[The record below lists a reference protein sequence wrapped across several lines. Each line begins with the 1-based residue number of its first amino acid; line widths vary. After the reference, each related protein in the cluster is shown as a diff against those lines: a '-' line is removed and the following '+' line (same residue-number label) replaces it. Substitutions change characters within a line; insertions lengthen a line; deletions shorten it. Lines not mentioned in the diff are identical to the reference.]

1 MKHSSSAHDSLP
13 NFSTSFPSLP
23 LVGVNQKKPHAMPGD
38 VATSVQKTKIKI
50 SLSQLT
56 TFRWTLQ
63 EEVQQLKTMGYGG
76 IGLWRPK
83 VSEIGEYAAADILQS
98 SGIDVCSLSF
108 AGGFTGRHGISFHE
122 AQADAREAIS
132 TARLLS
138 AENVIV
144 VSGSQSLHT
153 TRHSRR
159 LVREALRELSEFAM
173 LQGVRLSVL
182 PMKKAFSS
190 TWTFLNT
197 LDETLE
203 LLDEVNHASVGMV
216 FDTYQLSHEHRLM
229 DRIPQLVPRIGVVQ
243 VSDLRQSRKP
253 DSERCFPGEG
263 RIALAEIVR
272 CFHNCGYEGYFD
284 VHVWPHGSC
293 VKSRAELVSHCRDA
307 IRMITNSVEQT
318 EISASVDM

>member
-1 MKHSSSAHDSLP
+1 
-13 NFSTSFPSLP
+13 
-23 LVGVNQKKPHAMPGD
+23 MPGD

-216 FDTYQLSHEHRLM
+216 FDTYQLS
-229 DRIPQLVPRIGVVQ
+229 
-243 VSDLRQSRKP
+243 
-253 DSERCFPGEG
+253 
-263 RIALAEIVR
+263 A
-272 CFHNCGYEGYFD
+272 FHSWF
-284 VHVWPHGSC
+284 HGS
-293 VKSRAELVSHCRDA
+293 VWFKSVICDNPENQIRRDA
-307 IRMITNSVEQT
+307 FRERDALLWLKSCGVSTIAVTRDILMFTFGRMEVALNPGPS
-318 EISASVDM
+318 